1 MPRRLALALVCAA
14 AATARADTPAAPASP
29 AAPAGPADD
38 VGDQGIGADLGLATG
53 RRTTPGGLRVAG
65 HYLYQLSDQD
75 WFDGIASFTFGG
87 GSAACFHDRSNK
99 LVCDH
104 GSLDG
109 DAVEIAATVR
119 RYFAGQGEFRPFARA
134 GLGLGLIH
142 FGGDGVSG
150 FAIPVHVGGGVRA
163 EVTEDLAIIG
173 QADLTAGI
181 AFCNRGLGV
190 EPQLG
195 FAVTAGA
202 EFRLR

>member
-1 MPRRLALALVCAA
+1 MSRRLIVLALCAVA
-14 AATARADTPAAPASP
+14 SAARADAPAATPAPATPAA
-29 AAPAGPADD
+29 DD
-38 VGDQGIGADLGLATG
+38 LGDQALDADVGLATG
-53 RRTTPGGLRVAG
+53 HRTTPGGLRLAG

-75 WFDGIASFTFGG
+75 WFDGGAAFTFGS
-87 GSAACFHDRSNK
+87 GSAACFHDRSNQ

-104 GSLDG
+104 GLLDG
-109 DAVEIAATVR
+109 DEVEISATVR
-119 RYFAGQGEFRPFARA
+119 RYFAAQGDFRPFARA
-134 GLGLGLIH
+134 GIGFGLIH
-142 FGGDGVSG
+142 FGGDSVSG

-163 EVTEDLAIIG
+163 AVTDDLAIIG

-195 FAVTAGA
+195 LAITAGA

>member
-14 AATARADTPAAPASP
+14 AATARADAPATPAAATTP
-29 AAPAGPADD
+29 APAPDE
-38 VGDQGIGADLGLATG
+38 VGDQGIGGDLGIAAG
-53 RRTTPGGLRVAG
+53 GRTTPGGLRLAG

-109 DAVEIAATVR
+109 DEVEIAATVR
-119 RYFAGQGEFRPFARA
+119 RYFAGQGAFRPFARA
-134 GLGLGLIH
+134 GLGFGLIH
-142 FGGDGVSG
+142 FGGDSVSG

-163 EVTEDLAIIG
+163 DVTDDLAIIG
-173 QADLTAGI
+173 QADLAAGI
-181 AFCNRGLGV
+181 ALCNRGLGV